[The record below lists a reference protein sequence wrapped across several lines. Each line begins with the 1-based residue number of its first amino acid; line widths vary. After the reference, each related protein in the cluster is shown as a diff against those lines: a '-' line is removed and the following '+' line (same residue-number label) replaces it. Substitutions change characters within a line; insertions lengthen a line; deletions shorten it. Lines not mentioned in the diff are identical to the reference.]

1 MAVDIFELELVV
13 EEEEED
19 DVEDPTRMDG
29 SNDISGPVLR
39 ITSFAMAVDNAI
51 EFVAGIGTATVSC
64 ISNRGASV
72 LDKAV

>member
-39 ITSFAMAVDNAI
+39 ITSFAMAEDNAI

-64 ISNRGASV
+64 ISNRGDSV
-72 LDKAV
+72 PDKAV

>member
-13 EEEEED
+13 EEEEEED
-19 DVEDPTRMDG
+19 DEDPTRMDG

-39 ITSFAMAVDNAI
+39 ITSFAMAEDNAI
-51 EFVAGIGTATVSC
+51 EFVAGIGSVSC
-64 ISNRGASV
+64 ISNGGDSV